1 MIAYID
7 EIDRHI
13 SGWMNRYGRLFL
25 RISLAVVFIWFGILK
40 PLGVSA
46 AAELVRRTV
55 YWLPPDFFIPLL
67 GWWEVAIGVGL
78 LFRPLIRVA
87 LFLLFLQM
95 PGTVL
100 PLFLLPEVCFTQ
112 IPFAPT
118 LEGQYIIKN
127 LILLSAAIAVG
138 GTVREEESA
147 RLRIDEC
154 ASWCFEGTGS
164 LPVTGSEDKAT
175 PPTGHTRNVR
185 EISVSQGWFW
195 SFRCRSRPGREGSTE
210 SILTFH
216 RTVRPLRSP
225 RTHEPGIR
233 AEGLLFGLFHRG

>member
-40 PLGVSA
+40 PLGLGLSA

-138 GTVREEESA
+138 GTVRREEST
-147 RLRIDEC
+147 I
-154 ASWCFEGTGS
+154 G
-164 LPVTGSEDKAT
+164 P
-175 PPTGHTRNVR
+175 H
-185 EISVSQGWFW
+185 I
-195 SFRCRSRPGREGSTE
+195 
-210 SILTFH
+210 
-216 RTVRPLRSP
+216 
-225 RTHEPGIR
+225 
-233 AEGLLFGLFHRG
+233 